1 MSARIVLYS
10 GKGGVGKTSLSA
22 ATAIRA
28 AKLGR
33 RTLVVSTDSAHSLA
47 DALDRKV
54 GADPT
59 PVLPGLDAVEID
71 VNQELAS
78 HWGTIHE
85 YLTRFMTFRGIDETV
100 AEEIAILPGME
111 ELFSLVRV
119 KAWAECGRWDF
130 IVIDC
135 APTGDTVRMLAVP
148 EVLSFYFSRILPL
161 QRTVVR
167 TVRPVA
173 QRMTDMPIPSDD
185 VFGAVKRVYDEME
198 GVGPLLQDP
207 KRSSIRIVLNPE
219 RMVIN
224 ESQRLYT
231 YLSLFGFSV
240 DAVIANRVLPEE
252 ARSRYFDRWFDIQAG
267 HLASA
272 RADFDPLPFFEAPLF
287 DREMVGTEMLDE
299 FGRRVFGR
307 TDPSAVLHREKP
319 LEVKKEGG
327 AYALYLRLPFAEKDR
342 IQVFARGDELV
353 VQVDNQR
360 RTIVLPRTLAGRAVA
375 GAGFAD
381 QRLRVAFGRTE
392 GPGAGRSQRRGDRG
406 SPAAWCRSSS
416 RRSGST
422 VSGCSRST
430 GRCSR
435 ASSWRA
441 SGSSSAWSGTG
452 RPHPPTGV
460 AARSKSTDPATM
472 RAWR

>member
-1 MSARIVLYS
+1 VSARIVLYS

-28 AKLGR
+28 ATLGH

-54 GADPT
+54 GAEPT
-59 PVLPGLDAVEID
+59 PIVERLDAVEID

-119 KAWAECGRWDF
+119 KAWAESRRWDF
-130 IVIDC
+130 VVIDC

-185 VFGAVKRVYDEME
+185 VFGAVKRVYDEMV
-198 GVGPLLQDP
+198 GMGPLLQDP
-207 KRSSIRIVLNPE
+207 SRSSIRIVLNPE

-252 ARSRYFDRWFDIQAG
+252 ARSAYFDRWFAIQAG
-267 HLASA
+267 HLATA

-287 DREMVGTEMLDE
+287 DREMVGTSMLDE
-299 FGRRVFGR
+299 FGRRVFGKS
-307 TDPSAVLHREKP
+307 DPSAVLHREKP
-319 LEVKKEGG
+319 VEVKKVGR

-375 GAGFAD
+375 SAGFSD
-381 QRLRVAFGRTE
+381 ERLRVAFGSKE
-392 GPGAGRSQRRGDRG
+392 
-406 SPAAWCRSSS
+406 
-416 RRSGST
+416 
-422 VSGCSRST
+422 
-430 GRCSR
+430 
-435 ASSWRA
+435 AS
-441 SGSSSAWSGTG
+441 
-452 RPHPPTGV
+452 
-460 AARSKSTDPATM
+460 
-472 RAWR
+472 